1 MDPLPHTINPLSQ
14 EVGSVSQVI
23 ASIQNKH
30 QGYLITRV
38 ENGILECSEK
48 QNQLLGHNFGS
59 QNCAQEVGSVSQVI
73 ASIQNKHR
81 DT

>member
-1 MDPLPHTINPLSQ
+1 MAPLPHTISPLSQ
-14 EVGSVSQVI
+14 EVGSVSQV
-23 ASIQNKH
+23 NKH

-59 QNCAQEVGSVSQVI
+59 QNCAREVGSVSQVI